1 MEQVAAL
8 WMRCFRHA
16 ETPAPESLK
25 RYFVDVLLDNPWFDA
40 ELAPLVLEHRGEVAG
55 FIGRM
60 CRPML
65 FRGRPI
71 RCAVATQ
78 LMVDPERKLG
88 FAALELVRA
97 MQGGP
102 QDLCYSD
109 GANDASQRIWERGGG
124 QASRLLSFEWKRSLR
139 PMQSFALR
147 LGEHGP
153 MAALARVTLGTFDAC
168 SVRLL
173 PRFYHKPQQKLSR
186 EPADARLILP
196 LLQQVSS
203 RAALSPVYTIESY
216 DWILRTAAQAQAFGP
231 LRSVVVRDADK
242 TPIGWFVYFV
252 QRNRVARVLQAG
264 ATYGRGKSVLSELL
278 RDAWEQDAAVVTGQL
293 DPLLLTE
300 LSNVQC
306 EFSCKSMGVLVHAK
320 DAELLSAFNAGDA
333 FLSRLEGEWWMRFG
347 IDRAGWK

>member
-16 ETPAPESLK
+16 QAPAPESLK
-25 RYFVDVLLDNPWFDA
+25 RYFVDVLLENPWFDA

-60 CRPML
+60 CRPMI

-78 LMVDPERKLG
+78 LMVDPQRKLG

-109 GANDASQRIWERGGG
+109 GANDNSQRIWERGGG
-124 QASRLLSFEWKRSLR
+124 QSSRLLSFEWKRSLR
-139 PMQSFALR
+139 PMQSFALK
-147 LGEHGP
+147 LGDHGP
-153 MAALARVTLGTFDAC
+153 MAAMARVTSGMFDAC
-168 SVRLL
+168 SVNLL
-173 PRFYHKPQQKLSR
+173 PRLFHKPQQKLCR

-196 LLQQVSS
+196 LLQQVSAG
-203 RAALSPVYTIESY
+203 AALAPVYTLESY
-216 DWILRTAAQAQAFGP
+216 DWLLRTAAQAQAFGP
-231 LRSVVVRDADK
+231 LRSVLVRDADK

-252 QRNRVARVLQAG
+252 QRGRVARVLQAG
-264 ATYGRGKSVLSELL
+264 ATYGKGRCVLKELF

-300 LSNVQC
+300 LSNAHC
-306 EFSCKSMGVLVHAK
+306 EFTCKSMGVLVHAK
-320 DAELLSAFNAGDA
+320 DVELLSAFNGGDA

-347 IDRAGWK
+347 IDRAAWK